1 MGGGYGIN
9 IPVLQVNRLRLR
21 GIDLNLGLGTLR
33 FCLPPCVIWPSKGRG
48 ASGFKSGVSPA
59 SPAAEG
65 HQLVIG

>member
-33 FCLPPCVIWPSKGRG
+33 FCYLHVSFGHLKE
-48 ASGFKSGVSPA
+48 GVLLDLSLEFPLL
-59 SPAAEG
+59 S
-65 HQLVIG
+65 LLLRVTSW